1 MLSFYFIFKR
11 LRKYVTFDEASTLK
25 THVFFSIILFETFV
39 KFWFNLLIHKC
50 DYNVW
55 NFQPK
60 IMQGEMIFQS

>member
-1 MLSFYFIFKR
+1 L
-11 LRKYVTFDEASTLK
+11 
-25 THVFFSIILFETFV
+25 V
-39 KFWFNLLIHKC
+39 KFWSNLLIHKC